1 MANLIM
7 YGCGHMGFPIA
18 KAILDGRGNEASPL
32 IIVEADREKADLLR
46 RTLAC
51 DVVASHRPAPDD
63 ALILAVKPVDTR
75 PLADSINHAMGPDN
89 LIVSVM
95 AGVTTAELS
104 ECFRTRQV
112 IRTIPNTPC
121 LIGQGITVFCRTP
134 EVTGAHHAHTLRLL
148 GCLGQ
153 VVEVPEEAMIDKAT
167 GISGSGPAYVFYL
180 AEALR
185 DCAVEMGF
193 SRSDAWS
200 LATETVAGAGALLR
214 ARQEDPTTLRHEVMT
229 PKGTTAAAIDHLE
242 RHHVGRIMQEAFQA
256 SWQRAASLG
265 TNPLG

>member
-1 MANLIM
+1 
-7 YGCGHMGFPIA
+7 MGFPIA
-18 KAILDGRGNEASPL
+18 KAILDGHGNGASPL
-32 IIVEADREKADLLR
+32 IIVEADREKADMLR
-46 RTLAC
+46 RTLTC
-51 DVVASHRPAPDD
+51 DVVASCQPAPDD
-63 ALILAVKPVDTR
+63 VLILAVKPIDTR
-75 PLADSINHAMGPDN
+75 PLANAINHGMGLGN
-89 LIVSVM
+89 LIISVM
-95 AGVTTAELS
+95 AGVTTVELS
-104 ECFRTRQV
+104 ECFRTKQV

-134 EVTGAHHAHTLRLL
+134 EVTGAHHAYTLRLL

-185 DCAVEMGF
+185 DCAVGMGF

-214 ARQEDPTTLRHEVMT
+214 ARQEDPTTLRLEVMT

-242 RHHVGRIMQEAFQA
+242 QHHVGRIMQEAFQA

-265 TNPLG
+265 ANPTG